1 MKETEIRLIKLGV
14 DPAVASKLVAAGID
28 TPAKIKTI
36 MDTGLKLLLETEE
49 IAALPAR
56 YVIAD
61 RTPPKM
67 VEVTKPIVAAPVAKK
82 ATKKSAPRKA
92 KVKNGL

>member
-1 MKETEIRLIKLGV
+1 MKETEMRLIKLGV
-14 DPAVASKLVAAGID
+14 DPTVASKLVTAGID
-28 TPAKIKTI
+28 TPAKMKAI

-61 RTPPKM
+61 KTPPKM
-67 VEVTKPIVAAPVAKK
+67 VVVKKTPVAKK
-82 ATKKSAPRKA
+82 VTNKAPQKA
-92 KVKNGL
+92 KVKDGL

>member
-1 MKETEIRLIKLGV
+1 MRLIKLGV

-36 MDTGLKLLLETEE
+36 MDTGLKLLLTTEE

-61 RTPPKM
+61 KTPPKM
-67 VEVTKPIVAAPVAKK
+67 VEVKKVTVVGTKK
-82 ATKKSAPRKA
+82 ARKPSAKKA
-92 KVKNGL
+92 KVKDGL

>member
-1 MKETEIRLIKLGV
+1 MRLIKLGV

-61 RTPPKM
+61 KTPPKM
-67 VEVTKPIVAAPVAKK
+67 VEVKKVTVVGTKK
-82 ATKKSAPRKA
+82 ARKPSAKKA
-92 KVKNGL
+92 KVKDGL